1 MNSGAWGATVHRVA
15 KSQTPLKQLS
25 THTCTI
31 QTGSEVHSS
40 RKSDMNDSPSLPFFQ
55 IDYRWGMNFFMSVT
69 KLC

>member
-31 QTGSEVHSS
+31 QTGSEV
-40 RKSDMNDSPSLPFFQ
+40 
-55 IDYRWGMNFFMSVT
+55 RWGVNFFMSVSNE
-69 KLC
+69 C

>member
-40 RKSDMNDSPSLPFFQ
+40 RKSDMNDSPNLPFFQ
-55 IDYRWGMNFFMSVT
+55 IDYRWGMNFFMSVS
-69 KLC
+69 KVC

>member
-1 MNSGAWGATVHRVA
+1 MNSGAWRDTVHMVA

-40 RKSDMNDSPSLPFFQ
+40 RKSDMKNIPGFPYFQ
-55 IDYRWGMNFFMSVT
+55 IDYRWGMNFFMSVS
-69 KLC
+69 KWH